1 MELQPVKDAE
11 FWEGMYRALLRRITE
26 VSATM
31 RPRRQALWLARIVH
45 AHNYEAPR

>member
-1 MELQPVKDAE
+1 MKDAE
-11 FWEGMYRALLRRITE
+11 FWEAMYQALLRRITE

-45 AHNYEAPR
+45 AHNYGAPR

>member
-1 MELQPVKDAE
+1 MKDAE
-11 FWEGMYRALLRRITE
+11 FWEAMYQALLRRITE
-26 VSATM
+26 VLATM